1 MSFRQQTKVTRVS
14 AYQQKR
20 PKPCQWCGTAVASQ
34 GRGRP
39 RKYCST
45 SCKQRAYEQ
54 RQNLSGTEISPDAV
68 ILSKAKADML
78 HDSLF
83 QLRCA
88 AEDIAWA
95 AAEEAS
101 AEELGQLCT
110 ELIDLARSIE
120 KLR

>member
-1 MSFRQQTKVTRVS
+1 MS
-14 AYQQKR
+14 AYPSANQETR
-20 PKPCQWCGTAVASQ
+20 PKPCQWCGAEVAVQ

-54 RQNLSGTEISPDAV
+54 RQNLAGTEIAPDAV

-78 HDSLF
+78 QDSLF

-101 AEELGQLCT
+101 AEELRQLCA
-110 ELIDLARSIE
+110 ELIELARSIE

>member
-1 MSFRQQTKVTRVS
+1 MS
-14 AYQQKR
+14 AYQENR
-20 PKPCQWCGTAVASQ
+20 PKPCQWCGGEVAVQ

-39 RKYCST
+39 RKYCSS

-54 RQNLSGTEISPDAV
+54 RQNLSGTEIAPDAV
-68 ILSKAKADML
+68 ILSKEKADTL

-95 AAEEAS
+95 AAEDAS
-101 AEELGQLCT
+101 AEELGHLCT